1 MADAGRQPSSL
12 RALTQVLMAGPPT
25 ERSCEHDARA
35 ALGVDE
41 FAAAKSL

>member
-1 MADAGRQPSSL
+1 MADAGLQPSSL
-12 RALTQVLMAGPPT
+12 RALTQVLMAGPPA
-25 ERSCEHDARA
+25 ERSCAHDARA